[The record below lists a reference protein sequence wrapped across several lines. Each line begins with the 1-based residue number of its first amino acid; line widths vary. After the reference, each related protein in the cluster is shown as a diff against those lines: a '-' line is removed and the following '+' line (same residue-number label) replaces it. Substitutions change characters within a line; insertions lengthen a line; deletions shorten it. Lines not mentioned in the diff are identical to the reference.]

1 MDFILTVV
9 DRLSKYA
16 HFITLAH
23 PYTATTVAAA
33 FFEQIV
39 RLHGVLASIVSDRDP
54 VFTSTVWREIFCLC
68 GTTLCTS
75 FVFRLQTDGQSE
87 VMNQIITIYLR
98 CLAGDHPKSWLHWLS
113 WAEYCYNTSF
123 QMTLKATPFK
133 VVYGRTHQPCCLHCR
148 ARQL

>member
-39 RLHGVLASIVSDRDP
+39 RLHGVLASIVPRP
-54 VFTSTVWREIFCLC
+54 
-68 GTTLCTS
+68 
-75 FVFRLQTDGQSE
+75 
-87 VMNQIITIYLR
+87 
-98 CLAGDHPKSWLHWLS
+98 
-113 WAEYCYNTSF
+113 
-123 QMTLKATPFK
+123 
-133 VVYGRTHQPCCLHCR
+133 CLHQHSVVGDLLPLRDDAMHELCVQAADGWTIGGDEPDNHDLPVLPSR
-148 ARQL
+148 RPP